1 MGSRVCR
8 LIAFWH
14 NREGGRA
21 APRQIS
27 IPRTV
32 ATWLTGVPPPGGLDI
47 GPSAHAMGAVANPFK
62 PHRNCRAIVL
72 DGFIA

>member
-47 GPSAHAMGAVANPFK
+47 GPSAHTPESRREPIKNPK
-62 PHRNCRAIVL
+62 GLSRNRL
-72 DGFIA
+72 K